1 MPKQFTAVKEK
12 TKKVY
17 QTLACKHPTGQKMT
31 RKCVGKRAGDGLDP
45 VLKFSED
52 TKISSREA
60 ALDGELEWQM
70 KSDRK
75 GEKSAR

>member
-1 MPKQFTAVKEK
+1 
-12 TKKVY
+12 
-17 QTLACKHPTGQKMT
+17 MT
-31 RKCVGKRAGDGLDP
+31 RKCVGKRAGDGSDP